1 MRNAQTNPTML
12 SDGTLTAVRAALR
25 GKPVRIDELSPAEV
39 AVLGFHG
46 VAPLLY
52 GLTRSPALRSAAL
65 REAALEQL
73 REHDAREVLRL
84 LSGAGIEAFILKGT
98 ALAYSLYESPH
109 LRPRSDTDLLIRP
122 ESLDAARRAFTSAG
136 FVEAVSSG
144 DEHGLRQTL
153 FTRSGPGGVV
163 HSYDVHWAVTNT
175 PLFSGV
181 LEHDEIRRRAVP
193 LPRLGTEARGLG
205 DVDALLLACVHRIAH
220 HHDSDRLIWLVDIA
234 LLRERMT
241 REQHG
246 EFWKLAAERDVV
258 TVCSRSI
265 ELADELYA
273 RAATHRAEDF
283 LPSGR
288 LTQEERTAAFLNREI
303 THGSV
308 LLANLKALPW
318 HQRFTRLMQLA
329 FPPAAFIR
337 SRFGVQ
343 SRVLLPL
350 FYVVRGARSLAKLFR
365 RAEP

>member
-1 MRNAQTNPTML
+1 MRNAPTNPMML
-12 SDGTLTAVRAALR
+12 SDGTLTTVRAALR
-25 GKPVRIDELSPAEV
+25 GESVRLDELSPAEV
-39 AVLGFHG
+39 AALGLHG

-52 GLTRSPALRSAAL
+52 GLTRSPALRPVAL
-65 REAALEQL
+65 REVALEQL
-73 REHDAREVLRL
+73 RERDTREVLGL
-84 LSGAGIEAFILKGT
+84 LSGAGVEAFILKGT
-98 ALAYSLYESPH
+98 ALAYSLYESPD

-122 ESLDAARRAFTSAG
+122 ESLAAARGAFTSAG

-175 PLFSGV
+175 PVFSGV

-193 LPRLGTEARGLG
+193 LPRLGTEARGLS
-205 DVDALLLACVHRIAH
+205 DVDALLLACVHRVAH

-241 REQHG
+241 REQHA
-246 EFWKLAAERDVV
+246 EFWMRAAERGVV

-273 RAATHRAEDF
+273 RAAAHRAEEW
-283 LPSGR
+283 LPPGR
-288 LTQEERTAAFLNREI
+288 LLQDERTAAFLDREI
-303 THGSV
+303 THGRV
-308 LLANLKALPW
+308 LLANLEALPW
-318 HQRFTRLMQLA
+318 HQRFRRLMQLV

-337 SRFGVQ
+337 SRFGVR